1 MKKKVFSLMMTLLLA
16 FVGVARAD
24 ELTVND
30 GTTTNSYVPV
40 YGFYADAYN
49 KCEFVQPAADLA
61 AMNGATINGM
71 TFYASQ
77 TSVSWGSANF
87 QVFLTEVS
95 NTTLS
100 DFVGDGTIVYHSG
113 VLSIVDG
120 EMNVTFDTPYTYNGG
135 NLLVGIYQMAT
146 GTYVTS
152 SWYGVE
158 AASGSSVSGYNYSSL
173 SSITASQRNFLPKVT
188 FDYTPSA
195 GGQAQAASLTLY
207 ENAAATSSYVPVY
220 GYYADAYLKCEM
232 VYPATELAD
241 MDGGEINS
249 ITFYAN
255 SPASEAWTGTWQVF
269 MTEVADATISAYAG
283 PGTVVYEGL
292 LDGTAETMTIDFAT
306 PYTYNGGNLLI
317 GFYQTTTGNY
327 KSVSWAGETVS
338 GASIS
343 GYSYSSLDEVTATQ
357 RDFLP
362 MVTFDYV
369 IGGEGGD
376 DEDPENPNYTMFAQV
391 WDPDAEEYVQ
401 VRTINV
407 GQRPNGYWMEP
418 YKFQLRNDGAAIDI
432 TNIDFTPADY
442 FTVVSPDLEESPVHM
457 DHNGVLDVELM
468 TGETDVNGDLS
479 WQMVAL
485 YTETRLARIWDITAE
500 PYNPDVPD
508 VWELACE
515 EATTFPFTEYPAQKH
530 NTTLHDDYNLPY
542 PEIEDGNDAVYKLV
556 FDHDMII
563 SASVDTG
570 NYENGKVALYAED
583 FNGEGGPMADNNIT
597 EFISG
602 GNGAIGGYF
611 GPFTVYEDGTAT
623 NSYVPLYGF
632 YADAYLKCEMVYP
645 QADLAGLAGTTIN
658 NMKFYSTNSNVSWGI
673 ANFQVFMK
681 EVSSAS
687 ISSFNGPTG
696 ATMVYEGPLSIVDGT
711 MTVNFTTPYDYNGG
725 NLLIGVYNIAE
736 GTYVSCSW
744 LGVSAT
750 GASVQGYSY
759 TDLGS
764 VTPTQRNFLPKVT
777 FNDGRN
783 RDENVLFTDD
793 FEGGSLNNWTLIDAD
808 GDGESWEIATPYDY
822 GIGYAHSGDYCAS
835 SWSWNNYTM
844 DPDQYMISPLVEG
857 ATSITYYVST
867 NTGYPDH
874 YAVMASSTGTSISN
888 FTTLFEEDAYR
899 GRANGNGTKATMAP
913 GNTSR
918 AMSDWAE
925 KTVELPAGTKY
936 VAFRHYDSYDMN
948 YLFIDDVTIYGE
960 DNNGGQGNEFLNPLP
975 YTMGP
980 EIIDFPVEPGT
991 YYLVAS
997 DTKADF
1003 EVNINAQLMPCPDV
1017 DNFVWVTTPADDDA
1031 GVEPSDVTLSWN
1043 IPAYA
1048 TEWRI
1053 ILGSTYWPELDHPYT
1068 QYYPQ
1073 DEDGNWTW
1081 ATTLANSWNV
1091 PNDLFNNTNY
1101 FWRVE
1106 FRNDGACTDGVQ
1118 SPVFGFTTHLNR
1130 PFNLQAD
1137 DETVFDDQDV
1147 TLSWEIDP
1155 DRTFRKYYIYRD
1167 GVYFGQTTE
1176 HDMNATSF
1184 VVPADSLEDN
1194 HDGYVFTVSAIYD
1207 EGESAQSDPITVH
1220 VASYGSVS
1228 GTVFEQDHET
1238 GIAGATVTI
1247 TGEDIWHDTHT
1258 YSAITGAD
1266 GTYTIEHVEEGIY
1279 NGQASC
1285 PGYFT
1290 QVEPVQGNPFEIFHF
1305 EDTNPID
1312 YILDE
1317 NFDPVCSVLA
1327 EYYPDPEDVNA
1338 PYVKVSWGCGMP
1350 GDWIMEDFEDFE
1362 NTIFAWDNDATN
1374 PWTII
1379 AGGCNEDS
1387 QSCIKSGGAGVA
1399 SVTSNLSVTVNIR
1412 YEGVMS
1418 FYGKISS
1425 EANWDYGY
1433 FYIDGVEQGSYTGT
1447 SAWVLHTF
1455 DITPGTHTFK
1465 WSYQKD
1471 ASVNS
1476 NDDCFY
1482 IDNIVFYRPAEEQ
1495 ANNRAFSHYRVYRTS
1510 CYNDGPYDSIP
1521 NAEEPFYPNLMSTSV
1536 LSCEVTDTVYIDTYW
1551 NDPEVTPAGVYKWGV
1566 SKVYAGNRGE
1576 LVEGPI
1582 TWVAPVAGNAHRSL
1596 TTSEA
1601 AQIGPRVIGNA
1612 HETDRDGYIQ
1622 YCTDVFDGGVG
1633 TGGSA
1638 VWWGIRFPAADLA
1651 EYDGQTLTKVGVFT
1665 DVDGDYG
1672 WDYSGDYTALVYQG
1686 GTTAPGTLVSEA
1698 TEHLDGD
1705 YDWHDVTLTTPVTI
1719 DATQDLWLCFYTP
1732 NIAYPMSGCA
1742 YVGNNNTDYLSLDGT
1757 SWEHAAD
1764 YGLSYTWMIRGY
1776 VEAAGGGQGQSGD
1789 QPINGG
1795 NEPIQEPRESV
1806 IVWSNCL
1813 DKDMYLDNNAVNIT
1827 VLLNSADSPEGVK
1840 VNFTNLIEA
1849 EQTQY
1854 PIAEVE
1860 LDETGY
1866 YGWDH
1871 FRKGDYILSLTNEG
1885 YYDIEDTVSIWE
1897 PTDLRYVMIEIIR
1910 GVENLYV
1917 SSTGWAMWDLE
1928 GGNGQGGDVEGD
1940 TFFYDF
1946 DNVSNNNFGD
1956 WTTFEGANSTSPNG
1970 WITPDQ
1976 HYYGLNGYGHN
1987 ESAGFAISES
1997 YITGSNEAVY
2007 PDNYL
2012 VSPQVTIGANS
2023 VLNFWASDAND
2034 QYGEEHFTVEVS
2046 TASNNTAADFTPV
2059 FETTLLSGKA
2069 TRTGRTERDVM
2080 LDGVWYEFSVDL
2092 SAYAGQQAYI
2102 AFHHFDC
2109 YDQWFLAVDDVE
2121 LTAGEGER
2129 HLEYYKVMCE
2139 SLDHE
2144 PIFNANVPADR
2155 TFCQVDDSELVAG
2168 EIYLCKVAAVYST
2181 GMSPWAECRW
2191 QYIPCENYAGTVNGL
2206 EVEGNTIS
2214 WEYPAG
2220 GGGDDP
2226 TPPSDNA
2233 TIILT
2238 APNDIWGDG
2247 SGYQMFLDADATVA
2261 AGLPS
2266 GNFGGSIPAET
2277 LAEFEYSIPANADG
2291 NVYTSN
2297 VISAVGVN
2305 TGTVEVPA
2313 GMYDVL
2319 TVNPDGSN
2327 VWVVGTGGQY
2337 TGVINDMTFESGKT
2351 YTFTVVG
2358 STAGDGLNLT
2368 VTDSRGYAIASVNN
2382 GQSVIG
2388 NGYRRA
2394 EGGVADMTNDP
2405 ANATGTLEGAINYN
2419 YAPAMHN
2426 PFRGATAY
2434 GNVVYGMTWPNAY
2447 VSFDVDAP
2455 ASVTSVGTVNV
2466 NRGGDYADGFFY
2478 GYDNNGVFYKINPET
2493 GAVVEQHATSHATMT
2508 EMAYNYA
2515 NNTMYAI
2522 DNSGDG
2528 GSILTTVDLATGN
2541 TTVIG
2546 TMNFN
2551 IMAFAIDLQGNAYGI
2566 EITNGNFH
2574 SIDLGNA
2581 ATTQIGTTG
2590 QAVSY
2595 VQCMNFDHNTE
2606 TLYWFQISSGTDCA
2620 LYTVNTS
2627 TGATTLLM
2635 STPGEVTSFFV
2646 PYDGQPTPPTPP
2658 TPGEGIL
2665 GAMIF
2670 VDGEWEAFVEYPTNS
2685 YTYEGDGNE
2694 VCVRIVHDGTH
2705 DLPEGNIYY
2714 SMSCPEC
2721 EELNPSYCAPGD
2733 PIHAEVL
2740 DATDQVKIWWGV
2752 EPADPVSDWLYYDD
2766 GENEDAIGLQSGGSF
2781 YWGIKFPA
2789 ASLAQYE
2796 GCAVT
2801 KIGYFDYTA
2810 HTGVVRIYQG
2820 SNGNGPSNN
2829 MVGSYNYTA
2838 TGTEDWV
2845 EWDITPAAFDNTQD
2859 LWIVMNNS
2867 NGQYVAALGAYT
2879 GDPNGTMLSTDG
2891 STWYTLSDATQG
2903 QLEGTWNLRCYVT
2916 NQYAG
2921 AAAAVEMA
2929 LPTLNNGRTLAHT
2942 GIAKGGNVELLRS
2955 AEIDHFNVYRSDD
2968 NVEYTVIAAVPYD
2981 AEATYYEY
2989 IDTPE
2994 TAGTYY
3000 YKVTAYYDNDCESD
3014 GAPAYDNPDNNYVQV
3029 EVTGMGENN
3038 DKVALYPNPTSG
3050 NVTIEAAGMSRIT
3063 VVSVLGQVVFDT
3075 EVSVDTYTLNM
3086 AQFNTGMYMVRINT
3100 ESGVVVKR
3108 VTVMQ

>member
-1 MKKKVFSLMMTLLLA
+1 MSNCHSSTGVSTSYTANSGSAVFRFYYSSNYPQYLISPELSGGENGVELSFFYACYSSNYSETFKVGYSTTTNDVSAFTFGNEVTVTNVYGDGAYLEYTETLPAGTKYVAVACTSNDQFYLFLDDFTFTAVAGGGGQAQAASLTLY
-16 FVGVARAD
+16 
-24 ELTVND
+24 ENS
-30 GTTTNSYVPV
+30 TTTNSYVPV
-40 YGFYADAYN
+40 YGFYAD
-49 KCEFVQPAADLA
+49 
-61 AMNGATINGM
+61 
-71 TFYASQ
+71 S
-77 TSVSWGSANF
+77 
-87 QVFLTEVS
+87 
-95 NTTLS
+95 
-100 DFVGDGTIVYHSG
+100 
-113 VLSIVDG
+113 
-120 EMNVTFDTPYTYNGG
+120 
-135 NLLVGIYQMAT
+135 
-146 GTYVTS
+146 
-152 SWYGVE
+152 
-158 AASGSSVSGYNYSSL
+158 
-173 SSITASQRNFLPKVT
+173 
-188 FDYTPSA
+188 
-195 GGQAQAASLTLY
+195 
-207 ENAAATSSYVPVY
+207 
-220 GYYADAYLKCEM
+220 YLKCEM

-249 ITFYAN
+249 ITFYAT
-255 SPASEAWTGTWQVF
+255 SPATEAWTGTWQVF
-269 MTEVADATISAYAG
+269 MTEVADATISDYAG

-327 KSVSWAGETVS
+327 KSVTWAGETVT

-343 GYSYSSLDEVTATQ
+343 GYSYNGLDEVTAIQ
-357 RDFLP
+357 RNFLP
-362 MVTFDYV
+362 KVTFDYV

-391 WDPDAEEYVQ
+391 WDPDTEEYVQ
-401 VRTINV
+401 VRTIEV

-418 YKFQLRNDGAAIDI
+418 YKFQLRNDGAALDL

-442 FTVVSPDLEESPVHM
+442 FTLVSPDLEESPVHM
-457 DHNGVLDVELM
+457 DHNGVLDVELS
-468 TGETDVNGDLS
+468 TGTTDLNGDLT

-485 YTETRLARIWDITAE
+485 YTETRLARIWNITAE
-500 PYNPDVPD
+500 PYDPETPD

-515 EATTFPFTEYPAQKH
+515 EATTFPFTEYPARAH

-563 SASVDTG
+563 SANVDPD

-597 EFISG
+597 EFVSG
-602 GNGAIGGYF
+602 SAGGGGAT
-611 GPFTVYEDGTAT
+611 GPFTVYENGTTT
-623 NSYVPLYGF
+623 NEYVPFYGF
-632 YADAYLKCEMVYP
+632 YSDAYLKCEMVYP
-645 QADLAGLAGTTIN
+645 QAELAGLAGTTIN
-658 NMKFYSTNSNVSWGI
+658 NMKFYSSNDNMDWGVSNV
-673 ANFQVFMK
+673 QVFMK
-681 EVSSAS
+681 EVPSAT
-687 ISSFNGPTG
+687 ISDFSGTTEATVVYTG
-696 ATMVYEGPLSIVDGT
+696 SVSIVNNE
-711 MTVNFTTPYDYNGG
+711 MTINFTEPYNYNGG
-725 NLLIGVYNIAE
+725 NLLIGMYNLTDDGDWAHAYFYGE
-736 GTYVSCSW
+736 TV
-744 LGVSAT
+744 T

-759 TDLGS
+759 SSLS
-764 VTPTQRNFLPKVT
+764 SISPTQRNFLPKVT

-783 RDENVLFTDD
+783 RDEFVYD
-793 FEGGSLNNWTLIDAD
+793 FEGDMQGWTAIDND
-808 GDGESWEIATPYDY
+808 GDGNNWFHSSYSSNYSCYDY
-822 GIGYAHSGDYCAS
+822 SSYGHNSTPGFAISQSYTDCTYASYDADNYLVSPQKYTLGQDASLNFYFDYANDS
-835 SWSWNNYTM
+835 
-844 DPDQYMISPLVEG
+844 
-857 ATSITYYVST
+857 
-867 NTGYPDH
+867 YPD
-874 YAVMASSTGTSISN
+874 YFEVCVATANNPTANDFTPVWNVNMRSN
-888 FTTLFEEDAYR
+888 AAKTQIRHNNNRYENWREVTVDLSAYVGQEVWIAFHHEDY
-899 GRANGNGTKATMAP
+899 
-913 GNTSR
+913 
-918 AMSDWAE
+918 DE
-925 KTVELPAGTKY
+925 YELW
-936 VAFRHYDSYDMN
+936 
-948 YLFIDDVTIYGE
+948 IDDVTITADG
-960 DNNGGQGNEFLNPLP
+960 NNGGGQGNEFLNPLP

-1017 DNFVWVTTPADDDA
+1017 ENFVWVTTPADDEA
-1031 GVEPSDVTLSWN
+1031 GVAPSNVTLSWN

-1118 SPVFGFTTHLNR
+1118 SPVFGFTTNLNR

-1137 DETVFDDQDV
+1137 DETIFDDQTV
-1147 TLSWEIDP
+1147 TLSWDIDP
-1155 DRTFRKYYIYRD
+1155 DRTFRKYFIYRD
-1167 GVYFGQTTE
+1167 GEKIGETTE

-1184 VVPADSLEDN
+1184 TVPAMEDN

-1228 GTVFEQDHET
+1228 GTVFEQDSVT

-1266 GTYTIEHVEEGIY
+1266 GTYTIENVEEGIY

-1350 GDWIMEDFEDFE
+1350 GDWIMEDFEDFN

-1387 QSCIKSGGAGVA
+1387 QSCMKSGGAGVA
-1399 SVTSNLSVTVNIR
+1399 SVTSNLSVTVNIP

-1433 FYIDGVEQGSYTGT
+1433 FYIDGVEQDSYTGT

-1471 ASVNS
+1471 ASVNG

-1582 TWVAPVAGNAHRSL
+1582 TWVAPVAGNHASYSVAEC
-1596 TTSEA
+1596 TTGAAPYCNVPENNLPVRNLNSECLIAISGTDMGHFILGDPANVESYGYTASTFTNA
-1601 AQIGPRVIGNA
+1601 ACWFNNTYYYAGQGYFGTFDPENGFTQIATSRPYSIIEANPANGKLYGMGTGANGSIYEVNPEDGSYTAVGTLNTSYGMTFTITNEGRFIICDAGDETIKEWDP
-1612 HETDRDGYIQ
+1612 ETDATTTLLAVDFNINYGQDMAMDRETNEVYWAAFNADDFSAPLLKLDLNAGTYETIGYFSTQ
-1622 YCTDVFDGGVG
+1622 ASCF
-1633 TGGSA
+1633 A
-1638 VWWGIRFPAADLA
+1638 NM
-1651 EYDGQTLTKVGVFT
+1651 
-1665 DVDGDYG
+1665 
-1672 WDYSGDYTALVYQG
+1672 
-1686 GTTAPGTLVSEA
+1686 
-1698 TEHLDGD
+1698 TE
-1705 YDWHDVTLTTPVTI
+1705 V
-1719 DATQDLWLCFYTP
+1719 P
-1732 NIAYPMSGCA
+1732 N
-1742 YVGNNNTDYLSLDGT
+1742 
-1757 SWEHAAD
+1757 
-1764 YGLSYTWMIRGY
+1764 
-1776 VEAAGGGQGQSGD
+1776 GGGQGEGGD

-1795 NEPIQEPRESV
+1795 NEPIQEERESV

-1813 DKDMYLDNNAVNIT
+1813 DKDMYLDDNAVNIT
-1827 VLLNSADSPEGVK
+1827 VLLNSADSPAGVK

-1885 YYDIEDTVSIWE
+1885 YYDIVDTVSIWQ
-1897 PTDLRYVMIEIIR
+1897 PSDLRYVMIEIIR

-1928 GGNGQGGDVEGD
+1928 GGNGGGQGGDVEGD

-2034 QYGEEHFTVEVS
+2034 EYGEEHFTVEVS

-2102 AFHHFDC
+2102 AFHHFNC
-2109 YDQWFLAVDDVE
+2109 YDMWFLAVDDVE
-2121 LTAGEGER
+2121 LTAGRSER

-2155 TFCQVDDSELVAG
+2155 NFCQVDDSELVAG

-2181 GMSPWAECRW
+2181 GMSPWAECQW

-2206 EVEGNTIS
+2206 EVEGNTLS
-2214 WEYPAG
+2214 WEYPG
-2220 GGGDDP
+2220 GGEGPDNPDDP
-2226 TPPSDNA
+2226 QGGDVTLVLNVPGDP
-2233 TIILT
+2233 
-2238 APNDIWGDG
+2238 WGDG
-2247 SGYQMFLDADATVA
+2247 TGYQMILDADHNQY
-2261 AGLPS
+2261 GNQIPES
-2266 GNFGGSIPAET
+2266 GNFTAGNFDEYEYTIPEDAVCDTYTNTIVINGSATITIPAGIYDYAFLNPMPGGT
-2277 LAEFEYSIPANADG
+2277 YYIAS
-2291 NVYTSN
+2291 
-2297 VISAVGVN
+2297 N
-2305 TGTVEVPA
+2305 TGNFPGRGDDYEFLA
-2313 GMYDVL
+2313 
-2319 TVNPDGSN
+2319 
-2327 VWVVGTGGQY
+2327 
-2337 TGVINDMTFESGKT
+2337 GKT
-2351 YTFTVVG
+2351 YTFTVSV
-2358 STAGDGLNLT
+2358 DYNDLIDL
-2368 VTDSRGYAIASVNN
+2368 VITDTQGRALGFANNHVASHQSSSRVN
-2382 GQSVIG
+2382 
-2388 NGYRRA
+2388 
-2394 EGGVADMTNDP
+2394 
-2405 ANATGTLEGAINYN
+2405 ANYV
-2419 YAPAMHN
+2419 APAMQFSAANGHGNGAAFNIDNRDGWLKHYTGTTMDVALGLSQGTGNFYWGVMFPANSYTGNSLTKVSYYNDANALNGQVLIYQGGNDAPGTLLYTQPFTLTASQEGIVEIDMDAPVAIDATQNLWVVMHN
-2426 PFRGATAY
+2426 LNGGFVATYTDDYAGVANGSWLSTDGTEWYTSVSAATGGAY
-2434 GNVVYGMTWPNAY
+2434 DGNWLLAAY
-2447 VSFDVDAP
+2447 VEDGAP
-2455 ASVTSVGTVNV
+2455 V
-2466 NRGGDYADGFFY
+2466 
-2478 GYDNNGVFYKINPET
+2478 
-2493 GAVVEQHATSHATMT
+2493 
-2508 EMAYNYA
+2508 
-2515 NNTMYAI
+2515 
-2522 DNSGDG
+2522 
-2528 GSILTTVDLATGN
+2528 
-2541 TTVIG
+2541 
-2546 TMNFN
+2546 
-2551 IMAFAIDLQGNAYGI
+2551 
-2566 EITNGNFH
+2566 
-2574 SIDLGNA
+2574 
-2581 ATTQIGTTG
+2581 
-2590 QAVSY
+2590 
-2595 VQCMNFDHNTE
+2595 
-2606 TLYWFQISSGTDCA
+2606 
-2620 LYTVNTS
+2620 
-2627 TGATTLLM
+2627 
-2635 STPGEVTSFFV
+2635 
-2646 PYDGQPTPPTPP
+2646 PP
-2658 TPGEGIL
+2658 TPGEGNVI

-2694 VCVRIVHDGTH
+2694 VCVRIVHDGTN

-2740 DATDQVKIWWGV
+2740 DATDQVKLWWGV
-2752 EPADPVSDWLYYDD
+2752 EPADPIEDWLYYDD
-2766 GENEDAIGLQSGGSF
+2766 GINEDAIGLQSGGSF

-2891 STWYTLSDATQG
+2891 STWYTLSDATSG
-2903 QLEGTWNLRCYVT
+2903 SYEGTWNLRCYVT

-2955 AEIDHFNVYRSDD
+2955 AEIDHYNVYRSVD
-2968 NVEYTVIAAVPYD
+2968 NVEYTFLESVPVN
-2981 AEATYYEY
+2981 EINYYEY

-3000 YKVTAYYDNDCESD
+3000 YKVTAVYDNGCESD
-3014 GAPAYDNPDNNYVQV
+3014 GAPAFDNPDNNYVQV

-3038 DKVALYPNPTSG
+3038 DNVALYPNPTSG

>member
-1 MKKKVFSLMMTLLLA
+1 MMTLLLA
-16 FVGVARAD
+16 FVGVAKADVVTIGDPTSTTQNSYLPTYSLYEKSFTQQIYTAD
-24 ELTVND
+24 EIGVTAGTINSLTMWLKNTSSYARNLNIYMKEVSETSFADGNAWVSMSDSDLVATATLANGISEPTETTFTLSTPYNYNDGNLVICFNDVTGSWSGGAASVVMTTSDYQALYAYRD
-30 GTTTNSYVPV
+30 GTTY
-40 YGFYADAYN
+40 D
-49 KCEFVQPAADLA
+49 
-61 AMNGATINGM
+61 
-71 TFYASQ
+71 
-77 TSVSWGSANF
+77 VSAP
-87 QVFLTEVS
+87 
-95 NTTLS
+95 
-100 DFVGDGTIVYHSG
+100 G
-113 VLSIVDG
+113 V
-120 EMNVTFDTPYTYNGG
+120 
-135 NLLVGIYQMAT
+135 T
-146 GTYVTS
+146 GTTTTS
-152 SWYGVE
+152 K
-158 AASGSSVSGYNYSSL
+158 SVVRL
-173 SSITASQRNFLPKVT
+173 DITT
-188 FDYTPSA
+188 TG

-220 GYYADAYLKCEM
+220 GFYCDSYLKCEM

-249 ITFYAN
+249 ITFYAAT
-255 SPASEAWTGTWQVF
+255 PATEAWTGTWQVF

-327 KSVSWAGETVS
+327 KSVSWAGETVA

-343 GYSYSSLDEVTATQ
+343 GYSYNSLDEITATQ

-362 MVTFDYV
+362 KVTFDYV

-376 DEDPENPNYTMFAQV
+376 DEDPENPNYTLFAQV
-391 WDPDAEEYVQ
+391 WDEDAEEYVQ
-401 VRTINV
+401 VRTIEV

-418 YKFQLRNDGAAIDI
+418 YKFQLRNDGAALDL
-432 TNIDFTPADY
+432 TNIDFTPADF
-442 FTVVSPDLEESPVHM
+442 FTLVSPDLEESPVHM

-485 YTETRLARIWDITAE
+485 YTETRLARIWNITAE
-500 PYNPDVPD
+500 PYDPETPD

-515 EATTFPFTEYPAQKH
+515 EATTSTFPFTEYPARAH

-563 SASVDTG
+563 SANVDPD

-1228 GTVFEQDHET
+1228 GTVFEQDGET

-1258 YSAITGAD
+1258 YSAITNAD

-1387 QSCIKSGGAGVA
+1387 QSCMKSGGAGVA

-1425 EANWDYGY
+1425 ENNWDYGY

-1582 TWVAPVAGNAHRSL
+1582 TWVAPVAGNHASYSVAEC
-1596 TTSEA
+1596 TTGAAPYCNVPENNLPVRNLNSECLIAISGTNMGHFILGDPANVESYGYTASTFTNA
-1601 AQIGPRVIGNA
+1601 ACWFNNTYYYAGQGYFGTFDPENGFTQIATSRPYNIIEANPANGKLYGMGTGANGSIYEVNPEDGSYTAVGTLNTSYGMTFTITNEGRFIICDAGDETIKEWDP
-1612 HETDRDGYIQ
+1612 ETDA
-1622 YCTDVFDGGVG
+1622 T
-1633 TGGSA
+1633 TTLLA
-1638 VWWGIRFPAADLA
+1638 VDFNINYGQDMAMDRETNEVYWAAFNA
-1651 EYDGQTLTKVGVFT
+1651 N
-1665 DVDGDYG
+1665 
-1672 WDYSGDYTALVYQG
+1672 DYSAPLLKLDLNA
-1686 GTTAPGTLVSEA
+1686 GTYETIGYFSDQASCFA
-1698 TEHLDGD
+1698 NMTE
-1705 YDWHDVTLTTPVTI
+1705 V
-1719 DATQDLWLCFYTP
+1719 P
-1732 NIAYPMSGCA
+1732 N
-1742 YVGNNNTDYLSLDGT
+1742 
-1757 SWEHAAD
+1757 
-1764 YGLSYTWMIRGY
+1764 
-1776 VEAAGGGQGQSGD
+1776 GGGQDGD

-1827 VLLNSADSPEGVK
+1827 VLLNSADSPAGVK

-1885 YYDIEDTVSIWE
+1885 YYDIVDTVSIWQ
-1897 PTDLRYVMIEIIR
+1897 PSDLRYVMIEIIR

-2102 AFHHFDC
+2102 AFHHFNC

-2214 WEYPAG
+2214 WEYPG
-2220 GGGDDP
+2220 GGEGPDNPDDP
-2226 TPPSDNA
+2226 QG
-2233 TIILT
+2233 
-2238 APNDIWGDG
+2238 GDVTLVLSVPG
-2247 SGYQMFLDADATVA
+2247 DPWQDGTGYQMILDADHNQY
-2261 AGLPS
+2261 GNQIPES
-2266 GNFGGSIPAET
+2266 GNFTAGNFD
-2277 LAEFEYSIPANADG
+2277 EFEYTIPENAVCDTYTNTIVINGSATITIPAG
-2291 NVYTSN
+2291 VYDYAFLNPMPGGTYYIAS
-2297 VISAVGVN
+2297 N
-2305 TGTVEVPA
+2305 TGSFPGRGDDYE
-2313 GMYDVL
+2313 
-2319 TVNPDGSN
+2319 
-2327 VWVVGTGGQY
+2327 
-2337 TGVINDMTFESGKT
+2337 FEAGKT
-2351 YTFTVVG
+2351 YTFTVTV
-2358 STAGDGLNLT
+2358 DGYDQISL
-2368 VTDSRGYAIASVNN
+2368 VITDTQGRALGFANNHVASHQSSSRVN
-2382 GQSVIG
+2382 
-2388 NGYRRA
+2388 
-2394 EGGVADMTNDP
+2394 
-2405 ANATGTLEGAINYN
+2405 ANYV
-2419 YAPAMHN
+2419 APAMQFNAAGHGN
-2426 PFRGATAY
+2426 GVVANTNNRDGWYYYDSGVNDDAIGLSYGTANFY
-2434 GNVVYGMTWPNAY
+2434 WGIMFPAGTYEGTSLTKVGYFDYTAHTGNVLIYQGG
-2447 VSFDVDAP
+2447 SDAP
-2455 ASVTSVGTVNV
+2455 GTLVYTQPYSVNGTEQYIDIDMDAAVTIDPAQNLWVVMQSTTPGYTASIDDSPTCTPNGSWISMDGSTWYESVS
-2466 NRGGDYADGFFY
+2466 A
-2478 GYDNNGVFYKINPET
+2478 
-2493 GAVVEQHATSHATMT
+2493 AS
-2508 EMAYNYA
+2508 
-2515 NNTMYAI
+2515 
-2522 DNSGDG
+2522 S
-2528 GSILTTVDLATGN
+2528 GSIVGN
-2541 TTVIG
+2541 W
-2546 TMNFN
+2546 N
-2551 IMAFAIDLQGNAYGI
+2551 LRAYI
-2566 EITNGNFH
+2566 E
-2574 SIDLGNA
+2574 D
-2581 ATTQIGTTG
+2581 
-2590 QAVSY
+2590 
-2595 VQCMNFDHNTE
+2595 
-2606 TLYWFQISSGTDCA
+2606 
-2620 LYTVNTS
+2620 
-2627 TGATTLLM
+2627 GA
-2635 STPGEVTSFFV
+2635 PV
-2646 PYDGQPTPPTPP
+2646 PP
-2658 TPGEGIL
+2658 TPGDGNVI

-2694 VCVRIVHDGTH
+2694 VCVRIVHDGTN

-2766 GENEDAIGLQSGGSF
+2766 GENEDAIVLQSGGAY

-2801 KIGYFDYTA
+2801 KIGYFEYESES
-2810 HTGVVRIYQG
+2810 GVVRIYQG
-2820 SNGNGPSNN
+2820 SNGNGPSTN
-2829 MVGSYNYTA
+2829 MIGSYNFTSN
-2838 TGTEDWV
+2838 GSEDWV
-2845 EWDITPAAFDNTQD
+2845 EWDITPAAFDATQD
-2859 LWIVMNNS
+2859 LWIVVNS
-2867 NGQYVAALGAYT
+2867 AYAPMGAYT
-2879 GDPNGTMLSTDG
+2879 GDPNGTMLSVDG
-2891 STWYTLSDATQG
+2891 NTWYTLDEASQG
-2903 QLEGTWNLRCYVT
+2903 QLSGTWNLRCYVT

-3038 DKVALYPNPTSG
+3038 DNVALYPNPTSG

>member
-16 FVGVARAD
+16 FMGVARAD

-30 GTTTNSYVPV
+30 GTTTNAYVPV
-40 YGFYADAYN
+40 YGFYADAYL
-49 KCEFVQPAADLA
+49 KAELVQPAADLA
-61 AMNGATINGM
+61 DMNGATINSIK
-71 TFYASQ
+71 FYSST
-77 TSVSWGSANF
+77 TSVNWGVANF
-87 QVFLTEVS
+87 QVFLTEVDYTNPTS
-95 NTTLS
+95 FN
-100 DFVGDGTIVYHSG
+100 GPGTVVYEG
-113 VLSIVDG
+113 ALSIDANG
-120 EMNVTFDTPYTYNGG
+120 EMLVTFSTPYTYNGG
-135 NLLVGIYQMAT
+135 NLLVGVYNTAEGTYFSCSWLGVSAT
-146 GTYVTS
+146 GAAFQGYSYTS
-152 SWYGVE
+152 LTAV
-158 AASGSSVSGYNYSSL
+158 SGS
-173 SSITASQRNFLPKVT
+173 AKDFLPKMT
-188 FDYTPSA
+188 FDYTPA
-195 GGQAQAASLTLY
+195 GGGQAQAASLTLY
-207 ENAAATSSYVPVY
+207 ENSTATNSYVPVY
-220 GYYADAYLKCEM
+220 GFYADSYLKCEM

-249 ITFYAN
+249 ITFYAT
-255 SPASEAWTGTWQVF
+255 SPATEAWTGTWQVF
-269 MTEVADATISAYAG
+269 MTEVADATIDAFAG

-327 KSVSWAGETVS
+327 KSVTWAGETVT

-343 GYSYSSLDEVTATQ
+343 GYSYSGLDEVSAIQ

-362 MVTFDYV
+362 KVTFDYV

-391 WDPDAEEYVQ
+391 WDPDTEEYVQ
-401 VRTINV
+401 VRTIEV

-418 YKFQLRNDGAAIDI
+418 YKFQLRNDGAALDL
-432 TNIDFTPADY
+432 TNIDFTPADF
-442 FTVVSPDLEESPVHM
+442 FTLVSPDLEEAPVHM
-457 DHNGVLDVELM
+457 ATGDVVDVELM
-468 TGETDVNGDLS
+468 TGEVEDVNDDLT

-485 YTETRLARIWDITAE
+485 YTETRLARIWNITAE
-500 PYNPDVPD
+500 LYDPEVPD

-515 EATTFPFTEYPAQKH
+515 EATTFPFTEYPARAH

-563 SASVDTG
+563 SANVDPD

-611 GPFTVYEDGTAT
+611 GPFTVYENGTTT
-623 NSYVPLYGF
+623 NEYVPFYG
-632 YADAYLKCEMVYP
+632 YYSDAYLKCEMVYP
-645 QADLAGLAGTTIN
+645 QAELAGLAGTTIN
-658 NMKFYSTNSNVSWGI
+658 NMKFYSSTDNMDWGVSNV
-673 ANFQVFMK
+673 QVFMK
-681 EVSSAS
+681 EVPSAN
-687 ISSFNGPTG
+687 ISDFSGTTG
-696 ATMVYEGPLSIVDGT
+696 ATVVYTGSVSIVNNE
-711 MTVNFTTPYDYNGG
+711 MTINFTEPYNYNGG
-725 NLLIGVYNIAE
+725 NLLIGMYNLTDDGDYAHAYFYGE
-736 GTYVSCSW
+736 TV
-744 LGVSAT
+744 T

-759 TDLGS
+759 SSLDA
-764 VTPTQRNFLPKVT
+764 VTASQRNFLPKVT

-783 RDENVLFTDD
+783 RDEFVYGFENGLEGWTVIDVNTDGGTWLHSD
-793 FEGGSLNNWTLIDAD
+793 DNEGG
-808 GDGESWEIATPYDY
+808 YDY
-822 GIGYAHSGDYCAS
+822 TTLAHNGTGFAMCYSFVDYVGAFDTDS
-835 SWSWNNYTM
+835 YLV
-844 DPDQYMISPLVEG
+844 SPQKYSINANSTLNFWADNANDDYPESFSVCV
-857 ATSITYYVST
+857 ATADAPTAA
-867 NTGYPDH
+867 D
-874 YAVMASSTGTSISN
+874 
-888 FTTLFEEDAYR
+888 FTTVWSGNAGSRGGRDVVRHLDNRYENWREHTISLSAYAGQEVWIAFHDENYDAYEV
-899 GRANGNGTKATMAP
+899 
-913 GNTSR
+913 
-918 AMSDWAE
+918 W
-925 KTVELPAGTKY
+925 
-936 VAFRHYDSYDMN
+936 
-948 YLFIDDVTIYGE
+948 IDDVTITADG
-960 DNNGGQGNEFLNPLP
+960 NNGGGQGNEVINPLP

-1017 DNFVWVTTPADDDA
+1017 ENFVWVTTPADDEA

-1081 ATTLANSWNV
+1081 ATTLTNSWNV

-1228 GTVFEQDHET
+1228 GTVFEQDGET

-1258 YSAITGAD
+1258 YSAITNAD

-1362 NTIFAWDNDATN
+1362 NSTFAWVNDATN

-1387 QSCIKSGGAGVA
+1387 QSCMKSGGAGVA
-1399 SVTSNLSVTVNIR
+1399 SVNSSLSVTVNIR

-1447 SAWVLHTF
+1447 SAWVEHTF

-1465 WSYQKD
+1465 WSYEKD
-1471 ASVNS
+1471 ASVNG

-1510 CYNDGPYDSIP
+1510 CYNNGPYDSIP
-1521 NAEEPFYPNLMSTSV
+1521 NAEEPFYPNPMSTSV
-1536 LSCEVTDTVYIDTYW
+1536 LSCEVTDTIYIDTYW

-1566 SKVYAGNRGE
+1566 AKVYAGNRGE

-1582 TWVAPVAGNAHRSL
+1582 TWVSPVAGNHASYSVAEC
-1596 TTSEA
+1596 TTGAAPYCNVPENNLPVRNENSDCLVAIEGTNMGHFLLGDPANVESYGYTASTFTNAACWFNNTYYYAGQGYFGTFDPENGFTQIATSRPYSIIEA
-1601 AQIGPRVIGNA
+1601 NPANGKLYGMGTGANGSIYEVNPEDGSYTAVGTLNTSYGMTFTITNEGRFIICDAGDETIKEWDP
-1612 HETDRDGYIQ
+1612 ETDATTTLLAVDFNINYGQDMAMDRETNEVYWAAFNADDFSAPLLKLDLNAGTYETIGYFSTQ
-1622 YCTDVFDGGVG
+1622 AACFATMTEVPNGG
-1633 TGGSA
+1633 
-1638 VWWGIRFPAADLA
+1638 D
-1651 EYDGQTLTKVGVFT
+1651 
-1665 DVDGDYG
+1665 
-1672 WDYSGDYTALVYQG
+1672 QG
-1686 GTTAPGTLVSEA
+1686 
-1698 TEHLDGD
+1698 
-1705 YDWHDVTLTTPVTI
+1705 
-1719 DATQDLWLCFYTP
+1719 
-1732 NIAYPMSGCA
+1732 
-1742 YVGNNNTDYLSLDGT
+1742 
-1757 SWEHAAD
+1757 
-1764 YGLSYTWMIRGY
+1764 
-1776 VEAAGGGQGQSGD
+1776 GD

-1795 NEPIQEPRESV
+1795 NDPIQEPRESV

-1827 VLLNSADSPEGVK
+1827 VLLNSADSPAGVK

-1854 PIAEVE
+1854 PIDEVE

-1871 FRKGDYILSLTNEG
+1871 FRKGDYILSLTNDG

-1928 GGNGQGGDVEGD
+1928 GGNGGGQGGDVEGD
-1940 TFFYDF
+1940 EFSFGFEEDPLANGWTIETLNPYETWERVETVNFASGDVVPHEGQYQMELYWDF
-1946 DNVSNNNFGD
+1946 DD
-1956 WTTFEGANSTSPNG
+1956 QDEWL
-1970 WITPDQ
+1970 ITPAFDVPSNASLTFWMYGQ
-1976 HYYGLNGYGHN
+1976 LGSTNNDHYYVKASTDNGTTWTALWDATAQPAAENHYS
-1987 ESAGFAISES
+1987 SA
-1997 YITGSNEAVY
+1997 IT
-2007 PDNYL
+2007 
-2012 VSPQVTIGANS
+2012 
-2023 VLNFWASDAND
+2023 
-2034 QYGEEHFTVEVS
+2034 
-2046 TASNNTAADFTPV
+2046 
-2059 FETTLLSGKA
+2059 
-2069 TRTGRTERDVM
+2069 
-2080 LDGVWYEFSVDL
+2080 VDL
-2092 SAYAGQQAYI
+2092 AAYAGQNIKLAWNAQATGGLWYAWFI
-2102 AFHHFDC
+2102 DDITVAAGRNVISFDGREWHR
-2109 YDQWFLAVDDVE
+2109 QPVVE
-2121 LTAGEGER
+2121 VVSNTQDNFSRAGDFNVSEGER

-2155 TFCQVDDSELVAG
+2155 NFCQVDDSELEAG

-2181 GMSPWAECRW
+2181 GMSPWAECQW

-2214 WEYPAG
+2214 WEYPG
-2220 GGGDDP
+2220 GGEGPDNPDDP
-2226 TPPSDNA
+2226 QGGDV
-2233 TIILT
+2233 TIVLSY
-2238 APNDIWGDG
+2238 PEDIWEDG
-2247 SGYQMFLDADATVA
+2247 SGYQMLLDADATACGVDFQATGGYGPTDYSNFEYTVPENA
-2261 AGLPS
+2261 AYP
-2266 GNFGGSIPAET
+2266 GNAGNIVGAGSSASIQIPAGVYDWVIVNPT
-2277 LAEFEYSIPANADG
+2277 PGGGTQWIAAANGNVGGRQDDYEFEA
-2291 NVYTSN
+2291 
-2297 VISAVGVN
+2297 
-2305 TGTVEVPA
+2305 
-2313 GMYDVL
+2313 
-2319 TVNPDGSN
+2319 
-2327 VWVVGTGGQY
+2327 
-2337 TGVINDMTFESGKT
+2337 GKT
-2351 YTFTVVG
+2351 YTFTMSSYYPNDGCDVVI
-2358 STAGDGLNLT
+2358 TDGTGRALGFACNKPS
-2368 VTDSRGYAIASVNN
+2368 VSNNADSRVNTK
-2382 GQSVIG
+2382 Q
-2388 NGYRRA
+2388 
-2394 EGGVADMTNDP
+2394 
-2405 ANATGTLEGAINYN
+2405 
-2419 YAPAMHN
+2419 APAMQFSAANGHGNGAAFNIDNRDGWLKHYTGTTMDVALGLSQGTGNFYWGVMFPANSYTGNSLTKVSYYNDANALNGQVLIYQGGNDAPGTLLYTQPFTLTASQEGIVEIDMDAPVAIDAAQNLWVVMHN
-2426 PFRGATAY
+2426 LNGGFVATYTDDYAGVANGSWLSTDGTEWY
-2434 GNVVYGMTWPNAY
+2434 TSVSAATGGSYDGNWLLAAY
-2447 VSFDVDAP
+2447 VEDGAP
-2455 ASVTSVGTVNV
+2455 V
-2466 NRGGDYADGFFY
+2466 
-2478 GYDNNGVFYKINPET
+2478 
-2493 GAVVEQHATSHATMT
+2493 
-2508 EMAYNYA
+2508 
-2515 NNTMYAI
+2515 
-2522 DNSGDG
+2522 
-2528 GSILTTVDLATGN
+2528 
-2541 TTVIG
+2541 
-2546 TMNFN
+2546 
-2551 IMAFAIDLQGNAYGI
+2551 
-2566 EITNGNFH
+2566 
-2574 SIDLGNA
+2574 
-2581 ATTQIGTTG
+2581 
-2590 QAVSY
+2590 
-2595 VQCMNFDHNTE
+2595 
-2606 TLYWFQISSGTDCA
+2606 
-2620 LYTVNTS
+2620 
-2627 TGATTLLM
+2627 
-2635 STPGEVTSFFV
+2635 
-2646 PYDGQPTPPTPP
+2646 PP
-2658 TPGEGIL
+2658 TPGDGNVI

-2694 VCVRIVHDGTH
+2694 VCVRIVHDGTN

-2752 EPADPVSDWLYYDD
+2752 EPADPIEDWLYYDD
-2766 GENEDAIGLQSGGSF
+2766 GEMVSAMGAGGAI
-2781 YWGIKFPA
+2781 YWAIMFPA
-2789 ASLAQYE
+2789 ESLVPYVGTSLTQV
-2796 GCAVT
+2796 AVME
-2801 KIGYFDYTA
+2801 YT
-2810 HTGVVRIYQG
+2810 TGG
-2820 SNGNGPSNN
+2820 
-2829 MVGSYNYTA
+2829 NYTA
-2838 TGTEDWV
+2838 NIYLGGASAPQTLVSTQNFSATGTQDWKYV
-2845 EWDITPAAFDNTQD
+2845 SLDTPVAIDGTQN
-2859 LWIVMNNS
+2859 LWITMYQAGINYPATACNN
-2867 NGQYVAALGAYT
+2867 T
-2879 GDPNGTMLSTDG
+2879 GDANGRWVSTDG
-2891 STWYTLSDATQG
+2891 SEWIDITTAGDFDYTWM
-2903 QLEGTWNLRCYVT
+2903 LRGYVT
-2916 NQYAG
+2916 NQRGNGSTAELPAFVG
-2921 AAAAVEMA
+2921 EIGGQLNSIAVEPVA
-2929 LPTLNNGRTLAHT
+2929 PAFNNR
-2942 GIAKGGNVELLRS
+2942 

-3038 DKVALYPNPTSG
+3038 DNVALYPNPTSG

>member
-16 FVGVARAD
+16 FVGVAKADVVTIGDPTSTTQNSYLPTYSLYEKSFTQQIYTAD
-24 ELTVND
+24 EIGVTA
-30 GTTTNSYVPV
+30 G
-40 YGFYADAYN
+40 
-49 KCEFVQPAADLA
+49 
-61 AMNGATINGM
+61 TINSLTM
-71 TFYASQ
+71 WLKNTSSYAR
-77 TSVSWGSANF
+77 N
-87 QVFLTEVS
+87 LNIYMKEVS
-95 NTTLS
+95 ETSFADGNAWVSMSDSDLVATATLANGISEPTETTFTLS
-100 DFVGDGTIVYHSG
+100 
-113 VLSIVDG
+113 
-120 EMNVTFDTPYTYNGG
+120 TPYNYNGG
-135 NLLVGIYQMAT
+135 NLVICFNDVTGSWSGGAASVVMTTSDYQALYAYRDGTTYDVSAPGVT
-146 GTYVTS
+146 GTTTTS
-152 SWYGVE
+152 K
-158 AASGSSVSGYNYSSL
+158 SVVRL
-173 SSITASQRNFLPKVT
+173 DITT
-188 FDYTPSA
+188 TG

-220 GYYADAYLKCEM
+220 GFYCDSYLKCEM

-249 ITFYAN
+249 ITFYAAT
-255 SPASEAWTGTWQVF
+255 PATEAWTGTWQVF

-327 KSVSWAGETVS
+327 KSVSWAGETVA

-343 GYSYSSLDEVTATQ
+343 GYSYNSLDEITATQ

-362 MVTFDYV
+362 KVTFDYV

-376 DEDPENPNYTMFAQV
+376 DEDPENPNYTLFAQV
-391 WDPDAEEYVQ
+391 WDEDAEEYVQ
-401 VRTINV
+401 VRTIEV

-418 YKFQLRNDGAAIDI
+418 YKFQLRNDGAALDL
-432 TNIDFTPADY
+432 TNIDFTPADF
-442 FTVVSPDLEESPVHM
+442 FTLVSPDLEESPVHM

-485 YTETRLARIWDITAE
+485 YTETRLARIWNITAE
-500 PYNPDVPD
+500 PYDPETPD

-515 EATTFPFTEYPAQKH
+515 EATTSTFPFTEYPARAH

-563 SASVDTG
+563 SANVDPD

-1228 GTVFEQDHET
+1228 GTVFEQDGET

-1258 YSAITGAD
+1258 YSAITNAD

-1387 QSCIKSGGAGVA
+1387 QSCMKSGGAGVA

-1425 EANWDYGY
+1425 ENNWDYGY

-1582 TWVAPVAGNAHRSL
+1582 TWVAPVAGNHASYSVAEC
-1596 TTSEA
+1596 TTGAAPYCNVPENNLPVRNLNSECLIAISGTNMGHFILGDPANVESYGYTASTFTNA
-1601 AQIGPRVIGNA
+1601 ACWFNNTYYYAGQGYFGTFDPENGFTQIATSRPYNIIEANPANGKLYGMGTGANGSIYEVNPEDGSYTAVGTLNTSYGMTFTITNEGRFIICDAGDETIKEWDP
-1612 HETDRDGYIQ
+1612 ETDA
-1622 YCTDVFDGGVG
+1622 T
-1633 TGGSA
+1633 TTLLA
-1638 VWWGIRFPAADLA
+1638 VDFNINYGQDMAMDRETNEVYWAAFNA
-1651 EYDGQTLTKVGVFT
+1651 N
-1665 DVDGDYG
+1665 
-1672 WDYSGDYTALVYQG
+1672 DYSAPLLKLDLNA
-1686 GTTAPGTLVSEA
+1686 GTYETIGYFSDQASCFA
-1698 TEHLDGD
+1698 NMTE
-1705 YDWHDVTLTTPVTI
+1705 V
-1719 DATQDLWLCFYTP
+1719 P
-1732 NIAYPMSGCA
+1732 N
-1742 YVGNNNTDYLSLDGT
+1742 
-1757 SWEHAAD
+1757 
-1764 YGLSYTWMIRGY
+1764 
-1776 VEAAGGGQGQSGD
+1776 GGGQDGD

-1827 VLLNSADSPEGVK
+1827 VLLNSADSPAGVK

-1885 YYDIEDTVSIWE
+1885 YYDIVDTVSIWQ
-1897 PTDLRYVMIEIIR
+1897 PSDLRYVMIEIIR

-2102 AFHHFDC
+2102 AFHHFNC

-2214 WEYPAG
+2214 WEYPG
-2220 GGGDDP
+2220 GGEGPDNPDDP
-2226 TPPSDNA
+2226 QG
-2233 TIILT
+2233 
-2238 APNDIWGDG
+2238 GDVTLVLSVPG
-2247 SGYQMFLDADATVA
+2247 DPWQDGTGYQMILDADHNQY
-2261 AGLPS
+2261 GNQIPES
-2266 GNFGGSIPAET
+2266 GNFTAGNFD
-2277 LAEFEYSIPANADG
+2277 EFEYTIPENAVCDTYTNTIVINGSATITIPAG
-2291 NVYTSN
+2291 VYDYAFLNPMPGGTYYIAS
-2297 VISAVGVN
+2297 N
-2305 TGTVEVPA
+2305 TGSFPGRGDDYE
-2313 GMYDVL
+2313 
-2319 TVNPDGSN
+2319 
-2327 VWVVGTGGQY
+2327 
-2337 TGVINDMTFESGKT
+2337 FEAGKT
-2351 YTFTVVG
+2351 YTFTVTV
-2358 STAGDGLNLT
+2358 DGYDQISL
-2368 VTDSRGYAIASVNN
+2368 VITDTQGRALGFANNHVASHQSSSRVN
-2382 GQSVIG
+2382 
-2388 NGYRRA
+2388 
-2394 EGGVADMTNDP
+2394 
-2405 ANATGTLEGAINYN
+2405 ANYV
-2419 YAPAMHN
+2419 APAMQFNAAGHGN
-2426 PFRGATAY
+2426 GVVANTNNRDGWYYYDSGVNDDAIGLSYGTANFY
-2434 GNVVYGMTWPNAY
+2434 WGIMFPAGTYEGTSLTKVGYFDYTAHTGNVLIYQGG
-2447 VSFDVDAP
+2447 SDAP
-2455 ASVTSVGTVNV
+2455 GTLVYTQPYSVNGTEQYIDIDMDAAVTIDPAQNLWVVMQSTTPGYTASIDDSPTCTPNGSWISMDGSTWYESVS
-2466 NRGGDYADGFFY
+2466 A
-2478 GYDNNGVFYKINPET
+2478 
-2493 GAVVEQHATSHATMT
+2493 AS
-2508 EMAYNYA
+2508 
-2515 NNTMYAI
+2515 
-2522 DNSGDG
+2522 S
-2528 GSILTTVDLATGN
+2528 GSIVGN
-2541 TTVIG
+2541 W
-2546 TMNFN
+2546 N
-2551 IMAFAIDLQGNAYGI
+2551 LRAYI
-2566 EITNGNFH
+2566 E
-2574 SIDLGNA
+2574 D
-2581 ATTQIGTTG
+2581 
-2590 QAVSY
+2590 
-2595 VQCMNFDHNTE
+2595 
-2606 TLYWFQISSGTDCA
+2606 
-2620 LYTVNTS
+2620 
-2627 TGATTLLM
+2627 GA
-2635 STPGEVTSFFV
+2635 PV
-2646 PYDGQPTPPTPP
+2646 PP
-2658 TPGEGIL
+2658 TPGDGNVI

-2694 VCVRIVHDGTH
+2694 VCVRIVHDGTN

-2766 GENEDAIGLQSGGSF
+2766 GENEDAIVLQSGGAY

-2801 KIGYFDYTA
+2801 KIGYFEYESES
-2810 HTGVVRIYQG
+2810 GVVRIYQG
-2820 SNGNGPSNN
+2820 SNGNGPSTN
-2829 MVGSYNYTA
+2829 MIGSYNFTSN
-2838 TGTEDWV
+2838 GSEDWV
-2845 EWDITPAAFDNTQD
+2845 EWDITPAAFDATQD
-2859 LWIVMNNS
+2859 LWIVVNS
-2867 NGQYVAALGAYT
+2867 AYAPMGAYT
-2879 GDPNGTMLSTDG
+2879 GDPNGTMLSVDG
-2891 STWYTLSDATQG
+2891 NTWYTLDEASQG
-2903 QLEGTWNLRCYVT
+2903 QLSGTWNLRCYVT

-3038 DKVALYPNPTSG
+3038 DNVALYPNPTSG

>member
-24 ELTVND
+24 EVTIGD
-30 GTTTNSYVPV
+30 PTSTSTNSYLPT
-40 YGFYADAYN
+40 YSLYEKSFTQQIYTADEIGVTA
-49 KCEFVQPAADLA
+49 
-61 AMNGATINGM
+61 GTINSLTM
-71 TFYASQ
+71 WLKNTSSYAR
-77 TSVSWGSANF
+77 N
-87 QVFLTEVS
+87 LNIYMKEVS
-95 NTTLS
+95 ETSFADGNAWVSMSDSDLVATATLANGISEPTETTFTLS
-100 DFVGDGTIVYHSG
+100 
-113 VLSIVDG
+113 
-120 EMNVTFDTPYTYNGG
+120 TPFNYNGG
-135 NLLVGIYQMAT
+135 NLVICFNDVTGSWSGGAASVVMTTSDYQALYAYRDGTTYDVSAPGVT
-146 GTYVTS
+146 GTTTTS
-152 SWYGVE
+152 K
-158 AASGSSVSGYNYSSL
+158 SVVRL
-173 SSITASQRNFLPKVT
+173 DITT
-188 FDYTPSA
+188 TG

-220 GYYADAYLKCEM
+220 GFYCDSYLKCEM

-249 ITFYAN
+249 ITFYAS
-255 SPASEAWTGTWQVF
+255 SPATEAWTGTWQVF

-327 KSVSWAGETVS
+327 KAVTWAGETVA

-343 GYSYSSLDEVTATQ
+343 GYSYSSLDGITATQ

-362 MVTFDYV
+362 KVTFDYV

-485 YTETRLARIWDITAE
+485 YTETRLARIWNITAE

-658 NMKFYSTNSNVSWGI
+658 NMKFYSTNGNVSWGN
-673 ANFQVFMK
+673 ANFQVFMT

-711 MTVNFTTPYDYNGG
+711 MTVNFTTPYNYNGD
-725 NLLIGVYNIAE
+725 NLLIGVYNTVT
-736 GTYVSCSW
+736 GSYVSCSW

-759 TDLGS
+759 SSLS
-764 VTPTQRNFLPKVT
+764 SISASQRNFLPKVT

-783 RDENVLFTDD
+783 RDEFTYG
-793 FEGGSLNNWTLIDAD
+793 FEEGLEGWTVIDVNAGEGSWIHSSDNLGG
-808 GDGESWEIATPYDY
+808 YDY
-822 GIGYAHSGDYCAS
+822 TSLAHGGTGFAMCYSYVDYVGAYDTDS
-835 SWSWNNYTM
+835 YLV
-844 DPDQYMISPLVEG
+844 SPQKYSINANSTLNFWADNANDSYPESFSVCV
-857 ATSITYYVST
+857 ATADAPTAA
-867 NTGYPDH
+867 D
-874 YAVMASSTGTSISN
+874 
-888 FTTLFEEDAYR
+888 FTTVWSGSAGSRGGRDVVRHLDNRYENWREHTISLSAY
-899 GRANGNGTKATMAP
+899 
-913 GNTSR
+913 
-918 AMSDWAE
+918 
-925 KTVELPAGTKY
+925 AGQE
-936 VAFRHYDSYDMN
+936 VWIAFHDVNYDM
-948 YLFIDDVTIYGE
+948 YEVWIDDVTITADG
-960 DNNGGQGNEFLNPLP
+960 NNGGQGNEFLNPLP

-1228 GTVFEQDHET
+1228 GTVFEQDGET

-1258 YSAITGAD
+1258 YSAITNAD

-1387 QSCIKSGGAGVA
+1387 QSCMKSGGAGVA

-1582 TWVAPVAGNAHRSL
+1582 TWVAPVAGNHASYSVAEC
-1596 TTSEA
+1596 TTGAAPYCNVPENNLPVRNLNSECLIAISGTNMGHFILGDPANVESYGYTASTFTNA
-1601 AQIGPRVIGNA
+1601 ACWFNNTYYYAGQGYFGTFDPENGFTQIATSRPYNIIEANPANGKLYGMGTGANGSIYEVNPEDGSYTAVGTLNTSYGMTFTITNEGRFIICDAGDETIKEWDP
-1612 HETDRDGYIQ
+1612 ETDA
-1622 YCTDVFDGGVG
+1622 T
-1633 TGGSA
+1633 TTLLA
-1638 VWWGIRFPAADLA
+1638 VDFNINYGQDMAMDRETNEVYWAAFNA
-1651 EYDGQTLTKVGVFT
+1651 N
-1665 DVDGDYG
+1665 
-1672 WDYSGDYTALVYQG
+1672 DYSAPLLKLDLNA
-1686 GTTAPGTLVSEA
+1686 GTYETIGYFSDQASCFA
-1698 TEHLDGD
+1698 NMTE
-1705 YDWHDVTLTTPVTI
+1705 V
-1719 DATQDLWLCFYTP
+1719 P
-1732 NIAYPMSGCA
+1732 N
-1742 YVGNNNTDYLSLDGT
+1742 
-1757 SWEHAAD
+1757 
-1764 YGLSYTWMIRGY
+1764 
-1776 VEAAGGGQGQSGD
+1776 GGGQDGD

-1827 VLLNSADSPEGVK
+1827 VLLNSADSPAGVK

-1854 PIAEVE
+1854 PIDEVE

-1885 YYDIEDTVSIWE
+1885 YYDIVDTVSIWQ
-1897 PTDLRYVMIEIIR
+1897 PSDLRYVMIEIIR

-2102 AFHHFDC
+2102 AFHHFNC

-2121 LTAGEGER
+2121 LTVGEGER

-2220 GGGDDP
+2220 GGGGGGQGGEAGEPFFDDFEGGDLSNW
-2226 TPPSDNA
+2226 TLIDSDNDGDDWQIA
-2233 TIILT
+2233 TPATYGIGDAHSGTYCASSWSWNNYTMDPDNWMISPEVVGATNVHYYVATNTGYPDHYAIMASSTGTNISDFTLVFEEDAYRGGGNGVKATMAPGNTSRAMSDWAEKTVELPAGTKYVAFRHYDSYDMNYLFIDDVTINTTRSRANHVRHTFSAVPAHGTMSVSRDWLAYDNGTNATSIGNSTAYDWTWAAMYPASMLGTNNTLTKVAIYNTEYNIEPITIDIYQGGTT
-2238 APNDIWGDG
+2238 AP
-2247 SGYQMFLDADATVA
+2247 AT
-2261 AGLPS
+2261 L
-2266 GNFGGSIPAET
+2266 
-2277 LAEFEYSIPANADG
+2277 LAS
-2291 NVYTSN
+2291 
-2297 VISAVGVN
+2297 
-2305 TGTVEVPA
+2305 
-2313 GMYDVL
+2313 
-2319 TVNPDGSN
+2319 
-2327 VWVVGTGGQY
+2327 Q
-2337 TGVINDMTFESGKT
+2337 
-2351 YTFTVVG
+2351 
-2358 STAGDGLNLT
+2358 T
-2368 VTDSRGYAIASVNN
+2368 VTPV
-2382 GQSVIG
+2382 
-2388 NGYRRA
+2388 
-2394 EGGVADMTNDP
+2394 
-2405 ANATGTLEGAINYN
+2405 EGAQEVTLTTPVTIDPSQNLWISLTEHGTYVLSACN
-2419 YAPAMHN
+2419 STEPNNNWVLDDDEWGHLSDLAPSLA
-2426 PFRGATAY
+2426 GY
-2434 GNVVYGMTWPNAY
+2434 GWMIRAY
-2447 VSFDVDAP
+2447 VETSDAP
-2455 ASVTSVGTVNV
+2455 V
-2466 NRGGDYADGFFY
+2466 
-2478 GYDNNGVFYKINPET
+2478 
-2493 GAVVEQHATSHATMT
+2493 
-2508 EMAYNYA
+2508 
-2515 NNTMYAI
+2515 
-2522 DNSGDG
+2522 
-2528 GSILTTVDLATGN
+2528 
-2541 TTVIG
+2541 
-2546 TMNFN
+2546 
-2551 IMAFAIDLQGNAYGI
+2551 
-2566 EITNGNFH
+2566 
-2574 SIDLGNA
+2574 
-2581 ATTQIGTTG
+2581 
-2590 QAVSY
+2590 
-2595 VQCMNFDHNTE
+2595 
-2606 TLYWFQISSGTDCA
+2606 
-2620 LYTVNTS
+2620 
-2627 TGATTLLM
+2627 
-2635 STPGEVTSFFV
+2635 
-2646 PYDGQPTPPTPP
+2646 PP
-2658 TPGEGIL
+2658 TPGDDII

-2670 VDGEWEAFVEYPTNS
+2670 VDGEWEAFVEAPVNS

-2955 AEIDHFNVYRSDD
+2955 AEIDHYNVYRSVD
-2968 NVEYTVIAAVPYD
+2968 NVEYTFLESVPVN
-2981 AEATYYEY
+2981 EINYYEY
-2989 IDTPE
+2989 FDTPE

-3000 YKVTAYYDNDCESD
+3000 YKVTAVYDNGCESD